1 MAGSAGAD
9 ESVWDV
15 YGRWNGAIA
24 EVMFPELDTPFPVYL
39 DLEDEQVSLIA
50 AQMGVE
56 PEEVEP
62 GLASAVVGTLQLSG
76 TQVFKYHTS
85 RLWRWSRGDR
95 TETPPVLALLAVL
108 SLTAERMS
116 RGEGFGENNFYG
128 RLKELLGIP
137 QDNENLAQAYR
148 KVAERYWGALNTW
161 LNECDGSR
169 GLPTAFALGHR
180 YVGLPISQALVR
192 KGDRERLVS
201 FFLRFGFSPG
211 SDVPPSELETVLD
224 IWMRQTP
231 CPATKNLERLWQK
244 SDARSRIAQ
253 AASVALS
260 AWDGRVEEETQ
271 QGGVPRETGRLALG
285 LEISG
290 FPRKRFKLG
299 VLVYAA
305 HPEREREAEILSH
318 EGSVRVALAPAIA
331 GALSLGQS
339 ADIDSAD
346 LLEGMLRVK
355 DTLTGAQLNR
365 RPKRLNVFRQD
376 QLSMRWLETE
386 QVMLGDDVTL
396 VAHGELESRLKQVL
410 ETIARPGWEVITSG
424 YAGLPDGWFVVRNV
438 EVFTHPGDLIKG
450 MDDLGPLVPLTSSQ
464 LKLAGGFQLPG
475 ATRGKW
481 HSWAPP
487 EIRAVSDTP
496 GGFEVRLL
504 DLTDHAEDESQSRD
518 EAAQRIIRTWADD
531 GQGILVADLTEADL
545 PDGDYRIELV
555 PYGRRDPLTS
565 THLRLRSG
573 DRPDLMQWH
582 QASQITHYLSQPLGV
597 LGADQLSDDGPR
609 VQGVIVSGP
618 VGQLHQ
624 FDVSTAPWW
633 VTEGRPM
640 RRSSGASVRVTLP
653 DPSSCVH
660 TGRHIEEVEYVP
672 VDKWGKPL
680 VRFSVGTCAGCGLVR
695 RYSTSYWKN
704 KRSKERKQLASPSVL
719 SASERRDVSAITR
732 VRPDDTRAWDLVL
745 DGLMHTGGG
754 RWSLLERLAMHIEP
768 TGLFVDQ
775 FARALESLGHIEI
788 QRDPTT
794 LQPTEWE
801 ITPTAVVRTVNG
813 YLLAGHWP
821 NDITDQATQ
830 AVEALG
836 GSQHREL
843 QADGPASWFF
853 DGDRV
858 TVAIQEA
865 ELGIAVEEEAWREL
879 AGALPELSTVVE
891 ALPRRAAAVDGRIR
905 WFDLQQARWVD
916 AVDLRSPG
924 AYRVTRFATLDVLRT
939 QSDCDRE
946 QMATATVQ
954 LSKHAAALI
963 LKEPPLMAY
972 NRATE
977 ELTVP
982 LGADLPGLY
991 GRAAVLC
998 SGLLPVA
1005 TGRQLVYRNVHS
1017 ELAGHLAH
1025 LLRH

>member
-1 MAGSAGAD
+1 MAGSAGAG

-15 YGRWNGAIA
+15 YDRWNGAIA
-24 EVMFPELDTPFPVYL
+24 EVMFPALETPSPVYL

-56 PEEVEP
+56 PEEVEH
-62 GLASAVVGTLQLSG
+62 GLASAVVGTLHLSG

-85 RLWRWSRGDR
+85 RLWRWSRGPR

-148 KVAERYWGALNTW
+148 QVAERYWGALNTW

-231 CPATKNLERLWQK
+231 CPATRNLERLWQK

-253 AASVALS
+253 AAAVALA
-260 AWDGRVEEETQ
+260 AWDGRVEEDTEQ
-271 QGGVPRETGRLALG
+271 AGAPRSAGRLALG

-290 FPRKRFKLG
+290 FPRKRFKLS

-305 HPEREREAEILSH
+305 RPELARDAEILSQQ
-318 EGSVRVALAPAIA
+318 GSVSVALAPAIP
-331 GALSLGQS
+331 GALSLGQL

-346 LLEGMLRVK
+346 LLEGMLRLR

-365 RPKRLNVFRQD
+365 RPKRLNIFRQD
-376 QLSMRWLETE
+376 ALSMRWLETE

-396 VAHGELESRLKQVL
+396 VAHGELESRLRQVL
-410 ETIARPGWEVITSG
+410 ETIARPGWEVLTSG
-424 YAGLPDGWFVVRNV
+424 YAGLPDGWLVVRNV
-438 EVFTHPGDLIKG
+438 EVFTHPGDMVKG

-464 LKLAGGFQLPG
+464 LKLAGGLQLPG

-487 EIRAVSDTP
+487 EIRAVSDSP

-504 DLTDHAEDESQSRD
+504 DLTDRAEDDSQPKD
-518 EAAQRIIRTWADD
+518 EAAQRVIRTWSDD
-531 GQGILVADLTEADL
+531 GQGILVADLADSDL

-555 PYGRRDPLTS
+555 PYGKRDPLTT

-573 DRPDLMQWH
+573 DQPDLMQWH
-582 QASQITHYLSQPLGV
+582 QASQITHYLAQPLGV
-597 LGADQLSDDGPR
+597 LGADQLADDGPS
-609 VQGVIVSGP
+609 VQGVVVSGAS
-618 VGQLHQ
+618 GQLHES
-624 FDVSTAPWW
+624 DLPAAPWW
-633 VTEGRPM
+633 VAEGRPM
-640 RRSSGASVRVTLP
+640 QRSSAASIRVTLP
-653 DPSSCVH
+653 DPSSCLH

-672 VDKWGKPL
+672 VDKWGRPL
-680 VRFSVGTCAGCGLVR
+680 VHFSVGTCAGCGLVR
-695 RYSTSYWKN
+695 RYSTSYYKN
-704 KRSKERKQLASPSVL
+704 KKSRERKQFAAASAPTPPHQ
-719 SASERRDVSAITR
+719 RDVSSISR
-732 VRPDDTRAWDLVL
+732 VHNDDERAWDLVL

-788 QRDPTT
+788 QRDPIT
-794 LQPTEWE
+794 LQPSEWE
-801 ITPTAVVRTVNG
+801 IAPTALARTVNG
-813 YLLAGHWP
+813 YLLSGHWP
-821 NDITDQATQ
+821 NNVTDESTR

-853 DGDRV
+853 DGDQV
-858 TVAIQEA
+858 TVAIQQA
-865 ELGIAVEEEAWREL
+865 ELGIAVEEEPWRKL
-879 AGALPELSTVVE
+879 ATALPQLSIVID

-916 AVDLRSPG
+916 AVDLRTPG

-939 QSDCDRE
+939 QADCDGE

-1005 TGRQLVYRNVHS
+1005 AGRQLVYRNVHS